1 MMEKGSR
8 KTDRIDLPAEPK
20 ARPGQ
25 PSTEQKGKKGQKP
38 VEPPKLTVDE
48 LEPRVAP
55 RSIGTFF

>member
-8 KTDRIDLPAEPK
+8 KTDRIDLPAEKPER
-20 ARPGQ
+20 RPGQ
-25 PSTEQKGKKGQKP
+25 PSAEQKP

-55 RSIGTFF
+55 RTIGTFF

>member
-8 KTDRIDLPAEPK
+8 KTDRIDLPAEQPK
-20 ARPGQ
+20 GRPGQ
-25 PSTEQKGKKGQKP
+25 PSEEQEEQKP